1 MIRPSS
7 VPIRSCMGC
16 GERAPQGELLCL
28 ASAPSGALQ
37 VVERQQRTGRTGYL
51 HDHLGCWERFAARK
65 GPVRSLRRNVDKQ
78 IRIAVLQ
85 ELKRTGLAGSM
96 R

>member
-16 GERAPQGELLCL
+16 GERAPQAELLCVTTSP
-28 ASAPSGALQ
+28 AGALQ
-37 VVERQQRTGRTGYL
+37 LVEQRRRTGRTGYL
-51 HDHLGCWERFAARK
+51 HDRLGCWERFAARK
-65 GPVRSLRRNVDKQ
+65 GPLRSLRRNVDKQ
-78 IRIAVLQ
+78 ARMMVLQ
-85 ELKRTGLAGSM
+85 GLKAAESAGSM